1 MQQEIDW
8 AFDCKDSGY
17 YSGDNKQ
24 NIMKKKQLE
33 ITNKYGNFNTPIL
46 IKLCSKFNKDIIQE
60 EARADPLKLGVIIAE
75 RLNYYLSID
84 S

>member
-24 NIMKKKQLE
+24 NIMKKK
-33 ITNKYGNFNTPIL
+33 
-46 IKLCSKFNKDIIQE
+46 
-60 EARADPLKLGVIIAE
+60 
-75 RLNYYLSID
+75 
-84 S
+84 